1 MLVSSIGSVFAHF
14 VNKGNFGQI
23 WIKILDW
30 SIRVENCHFG
40 TCLTNY
46 GVPFLYIYKKLYK
59 KLKRS
64 IKKRQQF
71 YGEEFKVR
79 PFLKNKG
86 SQWNQYYIEHLY
98 SLFLV
103 LPSNGDF
110 FDKFLW
116 LLSETRNAFP
126 LFSVY

>member
-1 MLVSSIGSVFAHF
+1 M
-14 VNKGNFGQI
+14 
-23 WIKILDW
+23 
-30 SIRVENCHFG
+30 
-40 TCLTNY
+40 
-46 GVPFLYIYKKLYK
+46 
-59 KLKRS
+59 KRS

-86 SQWNQYYIEHLY
+86 SQWNQYYIDYLY
-98 SLFLV
+98 SLFPV
-103 LPSNGDF
+103 LSSNGDF

-126 LFSVY
+126 LFAVY